1 MPPLVREPDVL
12 LELELSPESD
22 FDVPLE
28 LELSPEPDFDVLPES
43 DFDDLPES
51 VLEPELPDDPL
62 FELESE
68 EASES
73 SSSSLEDTFVPLIV
87 IDPMPDVFESK
98 LCVFPFF
105 ATVTAE
111 MLLTEMDMASVTV
124 YDCFQG
130 PVICSATSLMPSHLI
145 STQEISPLATET
157 LTTVFSSSPS
167 LLPDESV
174 SLGASDE
181 LSDSPL
187 PSPVELPVS
196 RAVVDPAVVC
206 IVFVATVLVS
216 VLLLRTQDP
225 MDMMMMA
232 VSTMVTNTTKRT
244 MFLVSPPKT
253 LTTPPLR
260 SRPRARELCV
270 RAVDRRRLTFG
281 LSTLAMFREDLRPVV
296 VEAASYGL
304 ADP

>member
-145 STQEISPLATET
+145 STQEISPLATEDRKST
-157 LTTVFSSSPS
+157 RLNSSHP
-167 LLPDESV
+167 
-174 SLGASDE
+174 
-181 LSDSPL
+181 
-187 PSPVELPVS
+187 
-196 RAVVDPAVVC
+196 
-206 IVFVATVLVS
+206 
-216 VLLLRTQDP
+216 
-225 MDMMMMA
+225 
-232 VSTMVTNTTKRT
+232 
-244 MFLVSPPKT
+244 
-253 LTTPPLR
+253 
-260 SRPRARELCV
+260 
-270 RAVDRRRLTFG
+270 
-281 LSTLAMFREDLRPVV
+281 
-296 VEAASYGL
+296 
-304 ADP
+304 

>member
-1 MPPLVREPDVL
+1 MC
-12 LELELSPESD
+12 SSD
-22 FDVPLE
+22 
-28 LELSPEPDFDVLPES
+28 
-43 DFDDLPES
+43 
-51 VLEPELPDDPL
+51 
-62 FELESE
+62 
-68 EASES
+68 
-73 SSSSLEDTFVPLIV
+73 LIV
-87 IDPMPDVFESK
+87 IDPIPDVFESK
-98 LCVFPFF
+98 LYVFPFF

-111 MLLTEMDMASVTV
+111 MLLTEMNMASVTV

-145 STQEISPLATET
+145 STQETSPLATET
-157 LTTVFSSSPS
+157 LTTVFSSSLS
-167 LLPDESV
+167 LLPDGSV
-174 SLGASDE
+174 SLGSLGE
-181 LSDSPL
+181 LPDSPL
-187 PSPVELPVS
+187 PSPVELFVPCVD
-196 RAVVDPAVVC
+196 AVGLPPVC